1 MKLRLEGT
9 PAECEQAAALLGQAF
24 TVVSVS
30 DPYPNR
36 GQSRLVR
43 VYVEVRLDPERTP
56 PGPAEP
62 AEPRRRRVTRHRL
75 DRERPGR

>member
-9 PAECEQAAALLGQAF
+9 PAECEQAAALLGQTF

-36 GQSRLVR
+36 GRSRLVR
-43 VYVEVRLDPERTP
+43 VYVEARLDP
-56 PGPAEP
+56 AEP
-62 AEPRRRRVTRHRL
+62 PRPRVTLHRL
-75 DRERPGR
+75 DRELPGR